1 MALSVFVSEKFWRV
15 VGSAHSATK
24 FGDQQ
29 LFSEMTLGT
38 FPSMAP
44 YQKSCWHS
52 LYFNCG
58 QVKLDPQKPLFFIAF
73 WVWDNC
79 ILIYCS
85 KTNWDRWNLMPA
97 CNWACLGLKWVTL
110 RLVQI
115 WPPTWSSMHAKLS
128 HREMS
133 KFQFSKSCQKK
144 RIMIS
149 QFLYHSNGAPY
160 SALPSC
166 RNSAWRLQGQPS

>member
-1 MALSVFVSEKFWRV
+1 MRTTATR
-15 VGSAHSATK
+15 AHSATK

-44 YQKSCWHS
+44 YQKSCWRS
-52 LYFNCG
+52 LYFNCR

-73 WVWDNC
+73 WVWDNR
-79 ILIYCS
+79 ILIHCS
-85 KTNWDRWNLMPA
+85 QTNWDRWNLMPA

-110 RLVQI
+110 RLFQI
-115 WPPTWSSMHAKLS
+115 WPPTWSSMHAKFS

-133 KFQFSKSCQKK
+133 EFEFSKSRQKNWA
-144 RIMIS
+144 MIS

-166 RNSAWRLQGQPS
+166 RNSASRLQGQPS

>member
-1 MALSVFVSEKFWRV
+1 
-15 VGSAHSATK
+15 
-24 FGDQQ
+24 
-29 LFSEMTLGT
+29 MTLGT

-52 LYFNCG
+52 LYFNCR

-73 WVWDNC
+73 WVWDNR

-85 KTNWDRWNLMPA
+85 QTNCDRWNLMPA

-115 WPPTWSSMHAKLS
+115 WPPTWSSMHAKFS

-133 KFQFSKSCQKK
+133 KFQFSKSRQKK
-144 RIMIS
+144 THYDLPVSIPFQWSPIFCSTIMQKFS
-149 QFLYHSNGAPY
+149 LETSRTTKLGWSEVCY
-160 SALPSC
+160 
-166 RNSAWRLQGQPS
+166 

>member
-1 MALSVFVSEKFWRV
+1 
-15 VGSAHSATK
+15 
-24 FGDQQ
+24 
-29 LFSEMTLGT
+29 MTLGT

-58 QVKLDPQKPLFFIAF
+58 QVKWAPEKPLFFAAF
-73 WVWDNC
+73 WLWENR

-85 KTNWDRWNLMPA
+85 QTNWDRWDLMPA
-97 CNWACLGLKWVTL
+97 WSEACLGLKWLTL
-110 RLVQI
+110 RLFHI
-115 WPPTWSSMHAKLS
+115 WPPTWSNVHAKLQCRDIS
-128 HREMS
+128 D
-133 KFQFSKSCQKK
+133 FQISKSRQKK

-166 RNSAWRLQGQPS
+166 RKSAWRLQGQPS

>member
-1 MALSVFVSEKFWRV
+1 MKRRRRKWHIKARELIQRMRD
-15 VGSAHSATK
+15 HSATK

-58 QVKLDPQKPLFFIAF
+58 QVKLDPQKPLFFTAF
-73 WVWDNC
+73 WVWENR
-79 ILIYCS
+79 ILMCCS
-85 KTNWDRWNLMPA
+85 QTDWDRWDLMPA

-115 WPPTWSSMHAKLS
+115 WPPTWSSMHAKFS

-133 KFQFSKSCQKK
+133 KFQFSKSFYSYQKS
-144 RIMIS
+144 IE
-149 QFLYHSNGAPY
+149 Y
-160 SALPSC
+160 SLMYS
-166 RNSAWRLQGQPS
+166 